1 MGSGGRTGHWTY
13 SPSHS
18 LPPAFL
24 PLCLLRCQWLTFLQD
39 ASCQCS
45 SSLPRSTLHNSLHSW
60 FLGWRQ
66 RHSPSGRHD
75 VDSDGDGLADSID
88 DYDDNDGI
96 LDDHDNDDDGDGILD
111 NDDDDDYDD
120 DNDGIPDGEEDDDG
134 DGIDN
139 DEDDDDDGDGIDDD
153 DDLSNEL

>member
-1 MGSGGRTGHWTY
+1 MGRMRAL
-13 SPSHS
+13 S
-18 LPPAFL
+18 LV
-24 PLCLLRCQWLTFLQD
+24 LL
-39 ASCQCS
+39 
-45 SSLPRSTLHNSLHSW
+45 
-60 FLGWRQ
+60 FLGLLSITPFTVGFWDGVNDMP
-66 RHSPSGRHD
+66 PSGRHD

-88 DYDDNDGI
+88 DDDDNDGI
-96 LDDHDNDDDGDGILD
+96 LDDHDDD
-111 NDDDDDYDD
+111 DD